1 VYWKGKVNL
10 DKERASTTLQYKC
23 ILFQAHSYIV
33 IAFCAYF
40 TFWWGNRDKR
50 AKSSPVLVLNAKGGE
65 IKTKANGLAN
75 HLWIS
80 KIVELESLCLIKTL
94 LLQKL
99 YSYGGEFWLWE
110 KWGVEF
116 VTFDQSYSWKIS
128 WFVKTNVFWYRDRKK
143 NLSCDPSGGK
153 SDPNMPNP
161 MWN

>member
-1 VYWKGKVNL
+1 
-10 DKERASTTLQYKC
+10 
-23 ILFQAHSYIV
+23 
-33 IAFCAYF
+33 
-40 TFWWGNRDKR
+40 
-50 AKSSPVLVLNAKGGE
+50 VLNAKGGE
-65 IKTKANGLAN
+65 IEAKANGLAN

-161 MWN
+161 MWVKLVFNLHSLASLKIVVAFWVAFNVLA